1 MTCAQLVKLK
11 LDSNPDSSGP
21 ARLEN
26 EVNLKK
32 KKKAE
37 KGGNEERGMNGGSKY

>member
-1 MTCAQLVKLK
+1 MTCAQLVKLT

-21 ARLEN
+21 VRLEN

-32 KKKAE
+32 KNPR

>member
-1 MTCAQLVKLK
+1 MTCAQLVKLT

-21 ARLEN
+21 VRLEN

-32 KKKAE
+32 KNPRKE
-37 KGGNEERGMNGGSKY
+37 GYEERGMNGGSEY

>member
-1 MTCAQLVKLK
+1 MTCAQLVKLT

-21 ARLEN
+21 VRLEN

-32 KKKAE
+32 NPR